1 MFKFK
6 TADPTRRIPTY
17 LQAHT
22 KENMVWQLK
31 LTALFFVYIGLAEV
45 WDRYQWKKKYGT
57 KMTSR

>member
-22 KENMVWQLK
+22 KENLIWQLK
-31 LTALFFVYIGLAEV
+31 LTAVLMVAMEAYNWYDERKF
-45 WDRYQWKKKYGT
+45 QQ
-57 KMTSR
+57 KMKNFKLDV